1 MNTKFYVEESSEEN
15 SFRAY
20 LKNEYCFNH
29 FNIYII
35 ELELSLSEPF
45 VKEMLPTC
53 LGMKYREDI
62 AEQIEPW
69 DMPEAVKR
77 TAINDSSV
85 FMRVEI
91 ALEEKNLYHEEYSEA
106 ISEVAYMLTA
116 EHAQIERKLEQA
128 RKEGKI

>member
-1 MNTKFYVEESSEEN
+1 
-15 SFRAY
+15 
-20 LKNEYCFNH
+20 
-29 FNIYII
+29 
-35 ELELSLSEPF
+35 
-45 VKEMLPTC
+45 
-53 LGMKYREDI
+53 MKYREDI

-69 DMPEAVKR
+69 DMPKVVKR